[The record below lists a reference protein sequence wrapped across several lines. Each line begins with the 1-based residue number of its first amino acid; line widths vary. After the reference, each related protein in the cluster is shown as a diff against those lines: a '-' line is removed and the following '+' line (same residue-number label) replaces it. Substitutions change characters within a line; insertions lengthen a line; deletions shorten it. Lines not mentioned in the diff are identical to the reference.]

1 MEKYAYWKR
10 NKEILLALGLTL
22 GLMAA
27 FKLFGVLVYD
37 TNDDTIMASL
47 SYGYYGVPEEKLIYI
62 HPLLGTFLAALQ
74 RTVPAFPWYYL
85 VELGILGLSI
95 TALYWMVLRKKEIK
109 QVLPELAVLTVL
121 LVQTMLFRLQ
131 YTKIAGCASAAGM
144 LLMFQAAEDRRR
156 WWGYLPGILLS
167 LLGFCLRD
175 TAFAMVMI
183 PMVGV
188 GMQLLLQ
195 CRIKEEKRAGA
206 LALCF
211 LSLFA
216 LCGLL
221 IWNKNQSYSDAQW
234 QNYQKYNRL
243 RTELMDYGFPDY
255 SENRSL
261 YESLGITE
269 EDLTLYKSWDFGD
282 PERFTVGKMQ
292 ALCQAKKATGFSLRE
307 LLSSAKASV
316 RGLMSYDF
324 AAGVLVAA
332 LLAFT
337 FGGRKS
343 LPLTLYELLAL
354 FGAETWM
361 MYTGRGL
368 RERVDGALVISV
380 CMVLLI
386 ICCRGTENKM
396 SRRGCALLAA
406 AIVLCQVP
414 DFLARKDDAMERYVG
429 AAHLQAAFQV
439 MSKDKDTFYFTR
451 TDELPPDRMPGR
463 QGDFGYYSNIGTL
476 GGWLTQSPYILERNA
491 AHGIKNPFRDMVNS
505 DSIRL
510 VSNDIQPVLNYICRY
525 YAPNARA
532 IEVDSIR
539 GEYAVW
545 KIVAQ

>member
-62 HPLLGTFLAALQ
+62 HPLLGTFMAALQ
-74 RTVPAFPWYYL
+74 RTMPAFPWYYL

-95 TALYWMVLRKKEIK
+95 TALYWMVLRRKEIK

-188 GMQLLLQ
+188 GMQLLLR

-282 PERFTVGKMQ
+282 PERFTVEKMQ
-292 ALCQAKKATGFSLRE
+292 ALCQAKKAAGFSLRE

-324 AAGVLVAA
+324 SAGVLVAA

-491 AHGIKNPFRDMVNS
+491 ARGIKNPFRDMVNS

-510 VSNDIQPVLNYICRY
+510 VSNDVQPVLNYICRY

>member
-1 MEKYAYWKR
+1 MEKYAFWKR

-22 GLMAA
+22 GLMVA

-47 SYGYYGVPEEKLIYI
+47 SYGYYGVPEGKLIYI
-62 HPLLGTFLAALQ
+62 HPLLGTFMAALQ

-95 TALYWMVLRKKEIK
+95 TALYWMVLRKKKIK
-109 QVLPELAVLTVL
+109 QVLPEVAVLTVL

-188 GMQLLLQ
+188 GMQLLLR
-195 CRIKEEKRAGA
+195 CRIKEEKRGGA
-206 LALCF
+206 LVLCF

-221 IWNKNQSYSDAQW
+221 IWNKNQSYSDARW

-282 PERFTVGKMQ
+282 PERFTVEKMQ

-354 FGAETWM
+354 FGTETWM

-451 TDELPPDRMPGR
+451 TDELPPGRMPGR
-463 QGDFGYYSNIGTL
+463 QGNFGYYSNIGTL

-491 AHGIKNPFRDMVNS
+491 AYRITNPFRDMVNS

-510 VSNDIQPVLNYICRY
+510 VSNDIQPVLNYIRRY